1 MSESEESDEETDEQQ
16 DTKRGGETDLMELES
31 QMAILDDLFGQDD
44 NDMPSSE
51 ELEDDV
57 SLTGKFF
64 TLADLFVVK

>member
-1 MSESEESDEETDEQQ
+1 
-16 DTKRGGETDLMELES
+16 GGETDLMELES